1 MSTSHQIQ
9 RDDILQNRFGLRVAA
24 RLSAGASDLPH
35 ELSER
40 LRVAR
45 QQALERRRHPV
56 VVAHRP
62 VVSRAAAVMR
72 QGPAAVLGLGGGD
85 GPGFWGRASTAVL
98 LAALAIGL
106 VTINIVQ
113 DNDRAVDIA
122 DLDAALL
129 TDDLPPQAYAD
140 PGFLQFLKTRHQER
154 GTDSS
159 ADRPET

>member
-1 MSTSHQIQ
+1 MSTSHQVQ

-24 RLSAGASDLPH
+24 RLSAGASELPH

-45 QQALERRRHPV
+45 QQALAHRKRPA

-85 GPGFWGRASTAVL
+85 GPGFGGRPSTAVL
-98 LAALAIGL
+98 LAGLAIGL
-106 VTINIVQ
+106 VAINIVQ
-113 DNDRAVDIA
+113 GDDRAVDIA

-129 TDDLPPQAYAD
+129 TDDLPPQAYTD
-140 PGFLQFLKTRHQER
+140 PGFLQFLKTQHHER
-154 GTDSS
+154 SGGSS
-159 ADRPET
+159 SDRPET